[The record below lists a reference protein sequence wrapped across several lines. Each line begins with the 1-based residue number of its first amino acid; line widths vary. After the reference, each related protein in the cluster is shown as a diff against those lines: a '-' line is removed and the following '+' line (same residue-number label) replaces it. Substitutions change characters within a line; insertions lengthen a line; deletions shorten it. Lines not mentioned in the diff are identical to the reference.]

1 VHKVVS
7 DFSKTVVVS
16 EEGIRLASEPEPKVR
31 EKYINELDKVLI
43 TKGCLDARIK
53 GLAREIANGFAGV
66 DEITC
71 VVVLKGGMFFAADL
85 IRVLDEQSNLRTRL
99 DFIKCSSYGD
109 RSYSSGNV
117 QMCQLDNIE
126 GKNILLIEDIVD
138 TGGTLRVLQNYL
150 KEKRKNF
157 KTCVLLD
164 KGVASGIELDF
175 IGFRIPRVFVGGY
188 GLDYAG
194 MYRGLP
200 EIVVIKKELLK

>member
-1 VHKVVS
+1 MHKIVD
-7 DFSKTVVVS
+7 DFSKTVVVP
-16 EEGIRLASEPEPKVR
+16 EQGIRLASEPEPKVR
-31 EKYINELDKVLI
+31 EKYINELDRVLI

-53 GLAREIANGFAGV
+53 GLAKEIEQGFADV

-85 IRVLDEQSNLRTRL
+85 IRVLDERSKLRTRL
-99 DFIKCSSYGD
+99 DFIRCSSYGD
-109 RSYSSGNV
+109 RSYSSGSV
-117 QMCQLDNIE
+117 QMYQLDAID
-126 GKNILLIEDIVD
+126 GKNVLLIEDIVD
-138 TGGTLRVLQNYL
+138 TGGTLKTLQNYL
-150 KEKRKNF
+150 REKGKNF

-164 KGVASGIELDF
+164 KGIASSVKVDF